1 MPLVLRL
8 FPSVVLCAA
17 PLAAWQEQGH
27 EAVRER
33 LEALLRVSD
42 PTAGFLAV
50 ALGVAFLAGAAH
62 ALTPGHGKAL
72 VAAYLAGSR
81 GTVWDAVYLGTV
93 VTITHTAS
101 VFVLGLAA
109 LYASQHIQME
119 KIYAWLSI
127 FSGAIIVVIGTGL
140 FWSRWKSF
148 RSGATA
154 EAHAH
159 GHSHGLFGWLTHSH
173 GPAHS
178 HDPAHSHSHGDPHDH
193 GSAHEHGHSH
203 DHEHAYGHSHDHEHP
218 HEHSHSHGHDH
229 AGHDHNHEPGHSHE
243 RGHTHEHEHTH
254 GHSHGHPEGHEHA
267 GHSHAVRPKT
277 GRGSLLSLG
286 ISGGL
291 VPCPEAMV
299 VLLISITINR
309 LLFGIVILTAFSLG
323 LAAIL
328 IAIGVAMVLAGPTL
342 SRFTKDGPLL
352 RALPVGS
359 AALVTLLGVAILYSA
374 VSDSGLLR
382 V

>member
-1 MPLVLRL
+1 MYLVRRVCL
-8 FPSVVLCAA
+8 FLVLCAA

-27 EAVRER
+27 DAVRDR

-81 GTVWDAVYLGTV
+81 GTVWDAVYLGSV

-119 KIYAWLSI
+119 KIYGWLSI
-127 FSGAIIVVIGTGL
+127 ASGAIIVAVGAGL
-140 FWSRWKSF
+140 FWSRWKAL
-148 RSGATA
+148 RSGNSD
-154 EAHAH
+154 EGHVH
-159 GHSHGLFGWLTHSH
+159 GHSHGPFGWHTH
-173 GPAHS
+173 AHL
-178 HDPAHSHSHGDPHDH
+178 PAHSHSHGDLHDH
-193 GSAHEHGHSH
+193 AHPQPHGHDHSHGHGDSQDHDHDHRRDHEHSH
-203 DHEHAYGHSHDHEHP
+203 DHEHVPAEHAHEHG
-218 HEHSHSHGHDH
+218 HGHPHRD
-229 AGHDHNHEPGHSHE
+229 
-243 RGHTHEHEHTH
+243 EHEHTH
-254 GHSHGHPEGHEHA
+254 PGPRAS
-267 GHSHAVRPKT
+267 
-277 GRGSLLSLG
+277 RGSLLSLG

-299 VLLISITINR
+299 VLLISVTINR
-309 LLFGIVILTAFSLG
+309 LLFGMVILLAFSLG

-328 IAIGVAMVLAGPTL
+328 IAIGVAMVLAGPAL
-342 SRFTKDGPLL
+342 NRFSKEGAFL
-352 RALPVGS
+352 RVLPVGS

-374 VSDSGLLR
+374 VNDSGLLR
-382 V
+382 F